1 MAKDT
6 HLEGALINGTKEAE
20 EWEAAQD
27 KKNSKPVYSVEET
40 IKQVEKRNQKIKDK
54 NKNDKASDK
63 GSGSSSSSSSSS
75 SGGVTASLDEVSTD
89 PDPDSV
95 WKKPSKWTREHTT
108 YENGWYWVTDKNGKK
123 TKLTR
128 WSIDNAYGV
137 NLAYASN
144 GKYRDAVTSTFG
156 TYDKKYNPYGVK
168 DTNNKLIGE
177 TSKLGNS
184 SVVKVKVNN
193 KYQVVILDST
203 KKYSEKDIKAALN
216 TSSKKVQTILIS
228 DKDVKSNINTNMD
241 LNKLS
246 KKQITDLITGKVTPT
261 LSIKDDGKTI
271 VVTDKNG
278 KKQTIKFNTPVEE
291 LGNIAGVGSLTDLY
305 TKGFS
310 AKQLLALRKASTKTY
325 TDTKYNKE
333 FQSLKSAVNKRL
345 KDNQAVTGDR
355 VNSTITVAD
364 ISNEKR
370 YPLRAKINNDESF
383 GIWDKPTT
391 TNSASSEI
399 PKGDTS
405 GGSPTG
411 SNSGSSGIKND
422 IDSFD
427 YTNDDIPDF
436 SDGSNFGVGSGND
449 EEPEFDDGSSFGA
462 GASSQTIATY
472 DGSGILVLAAPQSAT
487 TTVNTTTKKETT
499 VTRQSSNAPI
509 PESLWDKKDDP
520 WSKAH
525 PLISTIYTEGANG
538 VRENLMHSLGI
549 WDTTPLQYLN
559 LSATRY
565 NRFKLPTPD
574 SVLQKCFAHVFFVKP
589 HCNIKLSSN
598 QKSMDEASHDNAVF
612 ANNPN
617 YMYAASSS
625 PEIIKEL
632 SYDDGNQTSDF
643 SFILSNAAISF
654 SLNDEY
660 INTDTYGTGYTGY
673 KVAYGK
679 HGVESRT
686 AGDFTVTFRD
696 DRNLSI
702 YRMIKLWD
710 DYIDGC
716 YTGTYAPK
724 ASTIDDHILDY
735 AGAAY
740 YILTAED
747 GETILFWSKY
757 YGVFPSTIPSNQY
770 SWSAG
775 TLISQITL
783 DVKFNYS
790 WKEDYNIQA
799 IAEFNYNS
807 HLENVISANTVEMV
821 PVYNSNLGTAGRTW
835 VGPPFIETV
844 YENGDNYGTGNMVF
858 KLRFRSN

>member
-1 MAKDT
+1 MATPTFDASKAADE
-6 HLEGALINGTKEAE
+6 LAAE
-20 EWEAAQD
+20 D

-40 IKQVEKRNQKIKDK
+40 IKQVSKRNKKIKDK
-54 NKNDKASDK
+54 QEKDKAAIQGGGK
-63 GSGSSSSSSSSS
+63 GSTTSSSSSSSPSTGGSTGSS
-75 SGGVTASLDEVSTD
+75 SSSTYTGSLKDDKTN
-89 PDPDSV
+89 PDAV
-95 WKKPSKWTREHTT
+95 WKKPSKWTKEHTT
-108 YENGWYWVTDKNGKK
+108 YENGWYWVTDKDGKK

-128 WSIDNAYGV
+128 WSLDNANGV
-137 NLAYASN
+137 NLEYASN
-144 GKYRDAVTSTFG
+144 SKYRDAVTSTFG

-168 DTNNKLIGE
+168 ESNDKLTGKV
-177 TSKLGNS
+177 SKLGNS
-184 SVVKVKVNN
+184 SVVKVKVND
-193 KYQVVILDST
+193 KVQLVILDST

-241 LNKLS
+241 LDKLT
-246 KKQITDLITGKVTPT
+246 KKQISDLVTGKITPT

-271 VVTDKNG
+271 VVTDRNG
-278 KKQTIKFNTPVEE
+278 KKQTIKFNTDVSK

-305 TKGFS
+305 TKGFT
-310 AKQLLALRKASTKTY
+310 AKQLLALRKAATKTY
-325 TDTKYNKE
+325 TDTKYNEE
-333 FQSLKSAVNKRL
+333 FQSLKTNLGSASNRTKGVKGN
-345 KDNQAVTGDR
+345 R
-355 VNSTITVAD
+355 VNNTMSV
-364 ISNEKR
+364 SEVVNEKT
-370 YPLRAKINNDESF
+370 YPIYTKINKDDTF
-383 GIWDKPTT
+383 GIWEEEKTT
-391 TNSASSEI
+391 DSAAGESDPRGNNGPESDDHGIPAPDNGNASS
-399 PKGDTS
+399 
-405 GGSPTG
+405 GSTVPNSLS
-411 SNSGSSGIKND
+411 SNDAPSIS
-422 IDSFD
+422 
-427 YTNDDIPDF
+427 
-436 SDGSNFGVGSGND
+436 
-449 EEPEFDDGSSFGA
+449 
-462 GASSQTIATY
+462 TY
-472 DGSGILVLAAPQSAT
+472 DANGVLVLAAST
-487 TTVNTTTKKETT
+487 TPKAVNTGKNEPTKL
-499 VTRQSSNAPI
+499 RQSINSPL
-509 PESLWDKKDDP
+509 PESLWDRPDAAWKDSHIDMT
-520 WSKAH
+520 K
-525 PLISTIYTEGANG
+525 IYTEGSG
-538 VRENLMHSLGI
+538 SVRENLMHSLGI
-549 WDTTPLQYLN
+549 WDATPLHYLN

-589 HCNIKLSSN
+589 HCNIKLSAN
-598 QKSMDEASHDNAVF
+598 QKSMDEASNDNAVF

-632 SYDDGNQTSDF
+632 SYDGGNQTSDF

-702 YRMIKLWD
+702 YRLIKLWD

-724 ASTIDDHILDY
+724 ASTIDDHVLDY

-799 IAEFNYNS
+799 ISEFNYNS
-807 HLENVISANTVEMV
+807 HLENVISANTVEMI
-821 PVYNSNLGTAGRTW
+821 PIYNANLGTAGRTW

-844 YENGDNYGTGNMVF
+844 YENGDGYGSGNMVF
-858 KLRFRSN
+858 KLRFRSA

>member
-27 KKNSKPVYSVEET
+27 KKNSKPIYSVEDT

-54 NKNDKASDK
+54 KKGDKSGDK
-63 GSGSSSSSSSSS
+63 GSGSSSSTSSS
-75 SGGVTASLDEVSTD
+75 SGGVSASLDEVTD
-89 PDPDSV
+89 PNPDSV

-108 YENGWYWVTDKNGKK
+108 YENGWYWVEDKDGKK

-137 NLAYASN
+137 NLDYASN

-156 TYDKKYNPYGVK
+156 TYDKKYNPSGVK
-168 DTNNKLIGE
+168 NSNKKLIGE
-177 TSKLGNS
+177 TAKLGNS
-184 SVVKVKVNN
+184 SVVKVKVNS
-193 KYQVVILDST
+193 KYQIVILDST
-203 KKYSEKDIKAALN
+203 KKYSEKDVKAALN
-216 TSSKKVQTILIS
+216 TSSKKVQTILVS
-228 DKDVKSNINTNMD
+228 DKDVKSNINTNLD
-241 LNKLS
+241 LNKLT
-246 KKQITDLITGKVTPT
+246 KKQISDLVTGKITPT

-271 VVTDKNG
+271 VVTDRNG
-278 KKQTIKFNTPVEE
+278 KKQTIKFNTDVRN
-291 LGNIAGVGSLTDLY
+291 LKNIAGVGSLTDLY
-305 TKGFS
+305 TKGFT
-310 AKQLLALRKASTKTY
+310 AKQLLALRKTATSTY
-325 TDTKYNKE
+325 TDTKYNE
-333 FQSLKSAVNKRL
+333 AFQSLKTNLGKAADAIK
-345 KDNQAVTGDR
+345 QTTGNR
-355 VNSTITVAD
+355 VNNTMSASEVA
-364 ISNEKR
+364 NEKT
-370 YPLRAKINNDESF
+370 YPIHAKINNDETF
-383 GIWDKPTT
+383 GIWEKKKTT
-391 TNSASSEI
+391 DSASGEN
-399 PKGDTS
+399 KA
-405 GGSPTG
+405 
-411 SNSGSSGIKND
+411 K
-422 IDSFD
+422 
-427 YTNDDIPDF
+427 DDETP
-436 SDGSNFGVGSGND
+436 SL
-449 EEPEFDDGSSFGA
+449 DDGNELLSATSSDNT
-462 GASSQTIATY
+462 SSIATY
-472 DGSGILVLAAPQSAT
+472 DEDGVLVVSAATSGKDDKAENPPPKTKLRQTLNSPLPSA
-487 TTVNTTTKKETT
+487 
-499 VTRQSSNAPI
+499 
-509 PESLWDKKDDP
+509 LWDRADEAWGD
-520 WSKAH
+520 SH
-525 PLISTIYTEGANG
+525 VDMSTIYTEGSGG
-538 VRENLMHSLGI
+538 VRESLMQSLGI
-549 WDTTPLQYLN
+549 WDATPLQYLT
-559 LSATRY
+559 LSATKY

-589 HCNIKLSSN
+589 HCNIKLSAN
-598 QKSMDEASHDNAVF
+598 QKSMDEASNDNAVF

-632 SYDDGNQTSDF
+632 SYDGGNQTSDF

-702 YRMIKLWD
+702 YRLIKLWD

-724 ASTIDDHILDY
+724 ASTIDEHVLDY
-735 AGAAY
+735 AAAAY

-799 IAEFNYNS
+799 ISEFNYNS
-807 HLENVISANTVEMV
+807 HLENVISANTVEMI
-821 PVYNSNLGTAGRTW
+821 PTYNANLGTAGRTW

-844 YENGDNYGTGNMVF
+844 YENGDSYGSGNMVF
-858 KLRFRSN
+858 KLRFRSA

>member
-6 HLEGALINGTKEAE
+6 HLEGALINGIDDI
-20 EWEAAQD
+20 D
-27 KKNSKPVYSVEET
+27 KYLASLKPVYSVDDT
-40 IKQVEKRNQKIKDK
+40 IKQVSKRNKKIKDK
-54 NKNDKASDK
+54 QAKDKAAAAAASAAQSG
-63 GSGSSSSSSSSS
+63 GSGSRDGSTGSSSSSTNT
-75 SGGVTASLDEVSTD
+75 SGKGDNDKKNPTD
-89 PDPDSV
+89 V
-95 WKKPSKWTREHTT
+95 WKKPSKYTKEHTV
-108 YENGWYWVTDKNGKK
+108 YENGWYWLVDKEKGVK

-128 WSIDNAYGV
+128 WDMDNANGV

-168 DTNNKLIGE
+168 ESNDKLTG
-177 TSKLGNS
+177 TVSKLGNN
-184 SVVKVKVNN
+184 SVVKVKVND
-193 KYQVVILDST
+193 KVQIVILDST
-203 KKYSEKDIKAALN
+203 KKYSEADIKAALN

-228 DKDVKSNINTNMD
+228 DKDVKANINTNMD
-241 LNKLS
+241 LNKLT
-246 KKQITDLITGKVTPT
+246 KKQISDLVTGKITPT

-278 KKQTIKFNTPVEE
+278 KKQTIKFNTDVSK
-291 LGNIAGVGSLTDLY
+291 LKNIAGVGSLTDLY
-305 TKGFS
+305 TKGFT
-310 AKQLLALRKASTKTY
+310 AKQLLALRKAATKTY
-325 TDTKYNKE
+325 TDAKYNEE
-333 FQSLKSAVNKRL
+333 FQSLKTNLGKASNAIKKVKGN
-345 KDNQAVTGDR
+345 R
-355 VNSTITVAD
+355 VNNTTSV
-364 ISNEKR
+364 SEVVNEKT
-370 YPLRAKINNDESF
+370 YPIFAKINKDESF
-383 GIWDKPTT
+383 GIWEEEKTT
-391 TNSASSEI
+391 DSAAGESD
-399 PKGDTS
+399 PKGDNGS
-405 GGSPTG
+405 ESKDDGGIPAPDNGNAS
-411 SNSGSSGIKND
+411 SGSTVPNSLSSND
-422 IDSFD
+422 APS
-427 YTNDDIPDF
+427 
-436 SDGSNFGVGSGND
+436 
-449 EEPEFDDGSSFGA
+449 
-462 GASSQTIATY
+462 IATY
-472 DGSGILVLAAPQSAT
+472 DANGVLVLAAST
-487 TTVNTTTKKETT
+487 TPKAVDTKKNEPTKL
-499 VTRQSSNAPI
+499 RQSINSPL
-509 PESLWDKKDDP
+509 PESLWDSPDASWEDSHVKM
-520 WSKAH
+520 
-525 PLISTIYTEGANG
+525 STIYTEGSG
-538 VRENLMHSLGI
+538 SVRENLMHSLGI
-549 WDTTPLQYLN
+549 WDATPLHYLN
-559 LSATRY
+559 LSATKY

-598 QKSMDEASHDNAVF
+598 QKSMDEASNDNAVF

-632 SYDDGNQTSDF
+632 SYDGGNQTSDF

-702 YRMIKLWD
+702 YRLIKLWD

-724 ASTIDDHILDY
+724 ASTIDDHVLDY

-807 HLENVISANTVEMV
+807 HLENVISANTVEMI
-821 PVYNSNLGTAGRTW
+821 PTYNANLGTAGRTW

-844 YENGDNYGTGNMVF
+844 YENGDSYGSGNMVF
-858 KLRFRSN
+858 KLRFRSA

>member
-1 MAKDT
+1 MTKDT

-27 KKNSKPVYSVEET
+27 KKNSKPIYSVEET
-40 IKQVEKRNQKIKDK
+40 IKQVNKRNQKIKDK
-54 NKNDKASDK
+54 EKQDTK
-63 GSGSSSSSSSSS
+63 GSGSSSSSTSSS

-95 WKKPSKWTREHTT
+95 WKSPSKWTKEHTT

-128 WSIDNAYGV
+128 WSLDNAYGV
-137 NLAYASN
+137 NLEYASDS
-144 GKYRDAVTSTFG
+144 KYRDAVTSTFG

-168 DTNNKLIGE
+168 ETNDKLIGE

-184 SVVKVKVNN
+184 SVVKVKVNS

-203 KKYSEKDIKAALN
+203 KKYSEKDITAALN
-216 TSSKKVQTILIS
+216 TSSKNVQTILIS
-228 DKDVKSNINTNMD
+228 DKDVKANINTNMD
-241 LNKLS
+241 LNKLT
-246 KKQITDLITGKVTPT
+246 KKQISDLIMGKVTPT

-278 KKQTIKFNTPVEE
+278 KKQTIKFNTPVSE

-305 TKGFS
+305 TKGFT
-310 AKQLLALRKASTKTY
+310 AKQLLALRNAATKTY
-325 TDTKYNKE
+325 TDAAYNKE
-333 FQSLKSAVNKRL
+333 FQSLKQGLTGQLETNKNL
-345 KDNQAVTGDR
+345 KGNR
-355 VNSTITVAD
+355 VNATISMTD
-364 ISNEKR
+364 INEKKL
-370 YPLRAKINNDESF
+370 YPLTTKINSDDSF

-391 TNSASSEI
+391 TNSASSVI

-405 GGSPTG
+405 GGSPTS
-411 SNSGSSGIKND
+411 SNSSSSGIRND

-436 SDGSNFGVGSGND
+436 SDGANFGVGSGSED
-449 EEPEFDDGSSFGA
+449 DIPDFDDGSNDAISA
-462 GASSQTIATY
+462 RSSDKPTIATY
-472 DGSGILVLAAPQSAT
+472 DGSGILVLTAPQSAT
-487 TTVNTTTKKETT
+487 TTVNTKKTTT
-499 VTRQSSNAPI
+499 VTRQTSNAPI
-509 PESLWDKKDDP
+509 PESLWDKKDDS
-520 WSKAH
+520 WDKTHVAVS
-525 PLISTIYTEGANG
+525 SIYTLGAGG

-549 WDTTPLQYLN
+549 WDTTPLQYLT
-559 LSATRY
+559 LSATQY

-589 HCNIKLSSN
+589 HCNIKLSAN

-724 ASTIDDHILDY
+724 ASTIDDHVLDY

-799 IAEFNYNS
+799 ISEFNYNS
-807 HLENVISANTVEMV
+807 HLENVANANTIEMI
-821 PVYNSNLGTAGRTW
+821 PTYNANLGTAGRTW
-835 VGPPFIETV
+835 VGAPFIETV

-858 KLRFRSN
+858 KLRFRSA